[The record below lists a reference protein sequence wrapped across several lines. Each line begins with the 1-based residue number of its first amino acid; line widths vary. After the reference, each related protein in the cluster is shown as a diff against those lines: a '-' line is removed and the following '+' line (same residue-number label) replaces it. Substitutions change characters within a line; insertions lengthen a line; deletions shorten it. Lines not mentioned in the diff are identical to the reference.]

1 MTPGTGSTTRDSNAR
16 APIGRFFKI
25 HDEIRRDLY
34 PNCKKLAE
42 KLEVTQKTIQRD
54 ITYMQ
59 DELKLPIV
67 YNASKHG
74 YYYNKPVG
82 DFPMFKATAEDV
94 VALFL
99 AKKALEPVKGTPFE
113 AELRQSFRDLASSL
127 QGHVT
132 FRWSDLD
139 QAVSIKEPG
148 SVSLLKDIRQFEK
161 IADAVLKSYQIRF
174 DYKKLNSKVKESRQ
188 VEPYHLAE
196 VDGGWY
202 VVGNDLA
209 RKAKRTFAMQRITG
223 LQVTKSKR
231 FVIPED
237 FQLSEHLAGFGIWE
251 NTHKDGS
258 KYKIRIR
265 FFDWAAQ
272 VVSERRWHPSQDI
285 KNIKKDG
292 SEIEMSL
299 ELGDL
304 KEITRWILSW
314 GGQAKVLAPKELKTV
329 VKKEVAQM
337 TKNCR

>member
-1 MTPGTGSTTRDSNAR
+1 MTSATGSTTRESNAR

-25 HDEIRRDLY
+25 HDEIRRGKY

-59 DELKLPIV
+59 NELKLPLV
-67 YNASKHG
+67 YEASRHG
-74 YYYNKPVG
+74 YYYNKPVQ

-99 AKKALEPVKGTPFE
+99 ARKALEPLQGTPLE
-113 AELRQSFRDLASSL
+113 AELRQSFRQLASSL

-139 QAVSIKEPG
+139 QAVSVKEPG
-148 SVSLLKDIRQFEK
+148 AMVADVRQFEK
-161 IADAVLKSYQIRF
+161 LADAVLKSYEIRF
-174 DYKKLNSKVKESRQ
+174 DYKKLNSKKKEARRLQ
-188 VEPYHLAE
+188 PYHLAE

-202 VVGNDLA
+202 VVGHDLA
-209 RKAKRTFAMQRITG
+209 RKEKRTFALQRITG
-223 LQVTKSKR
+223 LQISRSKR
-231 FVIPED
+231 FVIPGE
-237 FQLSEHLAGFGIWE
+237 FKLSEHLAGFGIWE
-251 NTHKDGS
+251 NTHADGS
-258 KYKIRIR
+258 KYKICIR
-265 FFDWAAQ
+265 FYDWAAQ

-285 KNIKKDG
+285 KAIKKDG
-292 SEIEMSL
+292 SEIEMTL

-314 GGQAKVLAPKELKTV
+314 GGQAKVLAPKELKAA
-329 VKKEVAQM
+329 VKKEVSQM
-337 TKNCR
+337 SINCR